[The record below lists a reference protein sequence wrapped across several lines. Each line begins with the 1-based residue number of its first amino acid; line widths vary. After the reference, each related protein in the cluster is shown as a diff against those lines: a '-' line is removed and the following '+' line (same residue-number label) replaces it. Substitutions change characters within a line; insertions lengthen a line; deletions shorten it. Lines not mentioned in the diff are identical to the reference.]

1 MFVAVSVERQTS
13 SQRSKVIAERRYAL
27 TYALP
32 GKDSAQGM
40 KRAATGLL
48 LIMAVLFIVSRF
60 AEPIHPAF
68 GFLKAFAEAGMVGG
82 MADWFAVT
90 ALFRH
95 PLGLPIP
102 HTAII
107 PRNKDRIGDT
117 LAQFLKDNFLTP
129 AVVARRMSKL
139 DVAGAAGRF
148 LSDPDHGGAG
158 RLREGASRLLAGLLE
173 SMDDAQLG
181 GMAKGALADRL
192 RSLDIAPLLGQ
203 ALGAAMKDG
212 RHIPLLDGIIV
223 RGANLIATN
232 EAIIRAMIHDKAGRI
247 LRWTGLDENV
257 SDAVIDGLNKLLTEM
272 ASDANHPLRQRV
284 NDMLADLAE
293 DLQND
298 PKMRERV
305 NDLKAEIVQNPAVQS
320 WIDGLWQQ
328 ARAALLKAARDPD
341 RAMAGRFGE
350 ALRELGTS
358 LSSDERLR
366 RPINRFARRAAV
378 GTTASYGASIVKL
391 VSETVRGWDAQKIT
405 DRVENAVGRDLQ
417 YIRIN
422 GTLVGG
428 LVGLVLHTID
438 VVL

>member
-1 MFVAVSVERQTS
+1 
-13 SQRSKVIAERRYAL
+13 
-27 TYALP
+27 
-32 GKDSAQGM
+32 M

-48 LIMAVLFIVSRF
+48 LIMAALFIGARL
-60 AEPIHPAF
+60 AEPFHPAV

-129 AVVARRMSKL
+129 AVVARRMRRL

-173 SMDDAQLG
+173 STDDAQLG

-203 ALGAAMKDG
+203 ALSAAMKDG
-212 RHIPLLDGIIV
+212 RHIPLLDGIII
-223 RGANLIATN
+223 RGANLITTN
-232 EAIIRAMIHDKAGRI
+232 EAIIRDMIHDKAGRI

-257 SDAVIDGLNKLLTEM
+257 SDAVIEGLNKLLTDM
-272 ASDANHPLRQRV
+272 ADDAEHPLRQRV
-284 NDMLADLAE
+284 NDMLADLAG

-305 NDLKAEIVQNPAVQS
+305 NGLKAEIVENPAVQS
-320 WIDGLWQQ
+320 WIDSLWQQ
-328 ARAALLKAARDPD
+328 ARTALLKAARDPD

-350 ALRELGTS
+350 ALRGLGSS
-358 LSSDERLR
+358 LSNDERLR
-366 RPINRFARRAAV
+366 TPINRFARRAAV

-391 VSETVRGWDAQKIT
+391 VSDTVRSWDAQKIT
-405 DRVENAVGRDLQ
+405 DRVENAVGPDLQ

-428 LVGLVLHTID
+428 LVGLALHTID
-438 VVL
+438 IVL